1 MIEPRAYKISEIRP
15 ARSAILE
22 FPAMSEGLSHV
33 SRRQA
38 VIGLSSLPLLGLS
51 GPALALDPP
60 GQRVASLETKI
71 GGRVGVYIRDIT
83 GRVLVAHRASERFP
97 LCSTFKFLLAA
108 AALRRV
114 DQGQMSLD
122 QVLSFDASDLL
133 SYAPVAKAN
142 VAKGGLPLGELC
154 AATVTVSDNTAA
166 NVIMRNIGGPQAVT
180 AFARSIGDPDTRL
193 DRIEPDL
200 NSAIPGDPRDTTT
213 PQAITET
220 LIRTLS
226 GSALAPASQQMLE
239 NWMVAA
245 TTGLKRVR
253 AGMPKNWVVGDK
265 TGTGANGS
273 ANVVAIIRPE
283 KRATLFAAI
292 YLTGS
297 NAAAEELDAIHA
309 EVGRILTDV
318 VVRS

>member
-1 MIEPRAYKISEIRP
+1 MTDGFSR
-15 ARSAILE
+15 
-22 FPAMSEGLSHV
+22 V

-38 VIGLSSLPLLGLS
+38 VVGLSSLPLLS
-51 GPALALDPP
+51 FATPALALDPP
-60 GQRVASLETKI
+60 AQRVASLEKKI
-71 GGRVGVYIRDIT
+71 GGRVGVYLRDIT
-83 GRVLVAHRASERFP
+83 GRVLVAHRADERFP
-97 LCSTFKFLLAA
+97 MCSTFKFLLAG

-122 QVLSFDASDLL
+122 QVLNFGEADLL

-154 AATVTVSDNTAA
+154 AAIVTVSDNTAA
-166 NVIMRNIGGPQAVT
+166 NVILRTIGGPQAVT
-180 AFARSIGDPDTRL
+180 AFARSIGDQDTRL
-193 DRIEPDL
+193 DRNEPDL

-220 LIRTLS
+220 LFRLLS
-226 GSALAPASQQMLE
+226 GNALAPASQQMLE
-239 NWMVAA
+239 NWMVASK
-245 TTGLKRVR
+245 TGLKRVR
-253 AGMPKNWVVGDK
+253 AGLPSGWAVGDK

-283 KRATLFAAI
+283 NRATLFASV

-297 NAAAEELDAIHA
+297 SAPADELDGVHM
-309 EVGRILTDV
+309 EVGRIIADIV
-318 VVRS
+318 MRS